1 MLQPQEIDEV
11 HAHPT
16 NINAKIVQLLN
27 LFILSNDDGACV
39 HCALNLALRGRSN
52 SRQKMVLPMM

>member
-11 HAHPT
+11 HARPT

-27 LFILSNDDGACV
+27 LFILSNDDGASV
-39 HCALNLALRGRSN
+39 FT
-52 SRQKMVLPMM
+52 VL